1 MAKGNKG
8 RVEFFSS
15 AAQLTAAWGRMGRH
29 RVQKRSQPQQNR
41 AFEWRSSF
49 RFRLY
54 FTFSTST
61 AHAVEGVCRRHGL
74 VHVHFTPLCALTR
87 MFSQFL
93 VLLLGFPVRPLPAR
107 NHNPTTPSARVSE
120 RYSSTPQLPMAGAG
134 GEGRV
139 SSFGHLDPHRTS
151 TTP

>member
-1 MAKGNKG
+1 MHLNGEVPSG
-8 RVEFFSS
+8 SGYTLLS
-15 AAQLTAAWGRMGRH
+15 PL
-29 RVQKRSQPQQNR
+29 P
-41 AFEWRSSF
+41 
-49 RFRLY
+49 L
-54 FTFSTST
+54 ST

-87 MFSQFL
+87 MFSQLL

-139 SSFGHLDPHRTS
+139 SSFGHLDPHRTD
-151 TTP
+151 PL